1 MAKSIEEIDKNLQVK
16 KELDVTDCKF
26 YDVRKAPFKIYGLC
40 SGEEKLRRVPEK
52 VAQSAE
58 TWGVKVLSENTSGGR
73 VRFKTN
79 SEYVAIRC
87 VMSDI
92 SRFSHMPL
100 TGSSGFDMYVSEN
113 GKDKFE
119 KTFVPPYDMTDG
131 YSAIHHFGTRKMR
144 EIMINFPPYNT
155 VDALYMGIE
164 EEAIAEPGRE
174 YAYTKPVVYYGS
186 SVTQGG
192 CASRPGNTYP
202 ALISQM
208 LDCDYINLGFSGTRM
223 GEDAVVE
230 YIKGLDMS
238 VFVYDFDYNAPD
250 IEYLE
255 KMHEKVFKEI
265 RKEQPELP
273 VIMLSAASNTPN
285 FESMDKTREV
295 VLKTYE
301 NAVSAGDK
309 NVFFIDGGEFY
320 AGEFSSSCTVD
331 YVHPSDAGFLRMASV
346 IGKYV
351 KRVLE

>member
-1 MAKSIEEIDKNLQVK
+1 MAKSIEEIDKNLQVE
-16 KELDVTDCKF
+16 KELDVSDCKF

-100 TGSSGFDMYVSEN
+100 TGSSGFDMYIFEN
-113 GKDKFE
+113 GKASFE
-119 KTFVPPYDMTDG
+119 KSFVPPHDMTDG
-131 YSAIHHFGTRKMR
+131 YSSIHHFGTRKMR

-155 VDALYMGIE
+155 VDELYIGLE
-164 EEAIAEPGRE
+164 ENASVKEGRE
-174 YAYTKPVVYYGS
+174 YTHMKPVVYYGS

-223 GEDAVVE
+223 GEAAVVE
-230 YIKGLDMS
+230 YIKSLDMS

-250 IEYLE
+250 IAYLE
-255 KMHEKVFKEI
+255 KMHEKVFNEI
-265 RKEQPELP
+265 RKAHPELP

-285 FESMDKTREV
+285 FTGMDKTKEV
-295 VLKTYE
+295 VLKTYKD
-301 NAVSAGDK
+301 AVAAGDK
-309 NVFFIDGGEFY
+309 NAYFIDGQTLYE
-320 AGEFSSSCTVD
+320 GEFSDSCTVD

-346 IGKYV
+346 VGKVV
-351 KRVLE
+351 KRVL